1 MNGISELLISIPAL
15 KWLEYLLGERFGHK
29 FTLYNQA
36 DGLLLTLTGSETRIR
51 FDQLQK
57 VFHKSHSDFPCEH
70 WQASAEGFTG
80 AVEDT
85 IPAPS
90 EVELPSPLIELT
102 DNGATI
108 HYDILGLTYWML
120 SRLEEVGRTDLDEH
134 GRFPAISSHAFKHN
148 YLERPIVDEWLNI
161 LGQVVQ
167 RVWPDIEL
175 KHHQFEMKVSHDVD
189 HPARYGFAN
198 PKRLLRAMAGDIVK
212 RKEYKNAM
220 LAPWIRL
227 NTRHKLHPC
236 DPYNTFDWIMDQSEQ
251 HGLKSAFYFMCG
263 RTDSAKD
270 GDYEIEQPAIVDL
283 MQRIHKR
290 GHEIGLHPSYG
301 TYQQP
306 KLIKKEAERL
316 KRVCSESGIEQ
327 QQWGGRM
334 HYLRWEQPTTLRAW
348 AEAGMDY
355 DSSLGYA
362 DRPGFRCGT
371 CHEYPAFDPVAQEQL
386 PLNVRPLVVM
396 ECSVMAVKYLGLGA
410 TDLAVEKILEIK
422 NRCRAAGG
430 CFTLL
435 WHNSQFLNNN
445 HHNLYS
451 ETSL

>member
-1 MNGISELLISIPAL
+1 MIFSDNSLL
-15 KWLEYLLGERFGHK
+15 WLENLLTERFGHA
-29 FTLYNQA
+29 FTLCKQA
-36 DGLLLTLTGSETRIR
+36 DALLLTLAGNESCIR

-57 VFHKSHSDFPCEH
+57 IFHKSHSSFPCNH
-70 WQASAEGFTG
+70 WQASSEGYTSPI
-80 AVEDT
+80 ED
-85 IPAPS
+85 ILPAPS

-102 DNGATI
+102 DNGATF

-120 SRLEEVGRTDLDEH
+120 TRLEEVGSADLDEH
-134 GRFPAISSHAFKHN
+134 GRFPAISSHAYKHN

-161 LGQVVQ
+161 LGQVIQ
-167 RVWPDIEL
+167 RVWPDIGL
-175 KHHQFEMKVSHDVD
+175 KRHQFGMKVSHDVD

-198 PKRLLRAMAGDIVK
+198 PKRLLRAMVGDIVK

-227 NTRHKLHPC
+227 NTRHKLHPR
-236 DPYNTFDWIMDQSEQ
+236 DPYNTFDWIMNQSEQ

-263 RTDSAKD
+263 RTDIIKD
-270 GDYEIEQPAIVDL
+270 GDYEIEHPAIVDL

-306 KLIKKEAERL
+306 ELIKNEAEHL
-316 KRVCSESGIEQ
+316 KRVCAEVVIEQ

-348 AEAGMDY
+348 ADAGMGY
-355 DSSLGYA
+355 DSTLGYA

-371 CHEYPAFDPVAQEQL
+371 CHEYPVFDPVAKEQL
-386 PLNVRPLVVM
+386 FLRVRPLVVM
-396 ECSVMAVKYLGLGA
+396 ECSVMAEKYLGLGA
-410 TDLAVEKILEIK
+410 TELALEKILEIK
-422 NRCRAAGG
+422 NRCITVSG

-435 WHNSQFLNNN
+435 WHNSEFQKSTVCEIYQQVLG
-445 HHNLYS
+445 S
-451 ETSL
+451 